1 MEHEEEV
8 PTIRRSGRVVQPP
21 SRLTYSKLGVQ
32 EALVAYCNIA
42 ELSTPRNLKE
52 ALDGVDKLQWKEA
65 IDNEIQSLEENDTW
79 ELVDL
84 PKGRKPIGV
93 KWVFK
98 IKENSEG
105 KVRYKARLV
114 AKGYSQ
120 REGIDYEET
129 FAPVIKA
136 QSLRIILALGN
147 QFNLLIHQMDV
158 TTAFLNGIL
167 EEEIFMQQ
175 PEGYVKTGDEN
186 KVCKLKKSIYGLK
199 QSVRTENIV
208 VINLG

>member
-1 MEHEEEV
+1 M
-8 PTIRRSGRVVQPP
+8 PTIRRSSRVVQPP

-52 ALDGVDKLQWKEA
+52 ALEGDDKLKWKEE
-65 IDNEIQSLEENDTW
+65 IDNEIESLEENETW

-84 PKGRKPIGV
+84 PKERKPIGV

-136 QSLRIILALGN
+136 QSLRIILALG
-147 QFNLLIHQMDV
+147 
-158 TTAFLNGIL
+158 
-167 EEEIFMQQ
+167 
-175 PEGYVKTGDEN
+175 
-186 KVCKLKKSIYGLK
+186 
-199 QSVRTENIV
+199 
-208 VINLG
+208 